1 MNETLLRSPLG
12 RARGLGSAKDGVE
25 HWWLQRVTAVA
36 LAPLTV
42 WFIASLIAHIGGD
55 YASLLAWLR
64 TPMAALLMV
73 LLMVTLFHH
82 TALGLQVVI
91 EDYVHSG
98 MKIPALL
105 AVRLACLALAAAG
118 VLATLRIAF
127 SG

>member
-1 MNETLLRSPLG
+1 LWRSPLG

-25 HWWLQRVTAVA
+25 HWWLQRVTAIA

-98 MKIPALL
+98 MKILALL
-105 AVRLACLALAAAG
+105 AVRLACLGLAAAG